1 MKIQYILL
9 CMLMI
14 QLQMMAQ
21 ITTPLEGWQS
31 HLPYQSAKWVTQSSE
46 KIIYST
52 EWSIMTIDKSDLSK
66 GFLSKVDG
74 LSDIGIFR
82 TKYDPF
88 NDQLIIVYNNSN
100 IDIVKGSEVINLP
113 NVMTNQ
119 TITGDRLIYDIH
131 IEDEKTAILATG
143 FGAVELNTRDLNFGF
158 TTRALR
164 FNGISTYNGF
174 IYASSDEGIYRVE
187 RSNRIFPGD
196 FSSWELLSDSEGLP
210 IVYESGAI
218 VTQHDRVYVVID
230 EQSIWKSDAA
240 GSSFEKIYDSPDEDY
255 RISYLS
261 ADGDHLIAGLRDRG
275 TSSFVALIDQNDQ
288 ASIIRDGCINR
299 TLYAVEDEQSRI
311 WYADEWDLIRYHESG
326 GSVCQKFTADSP
338 YSQEN
343 SDIAIK
349 NNKVYVAS
357 GGVSDNFT
365 YLFSRR
371 GSYILSEGSWTNLN
385 QDDITRFRDE
395 DILNFYR
402 ILPHPTSDDLF
413 MGTYWAGLVQYNE
426 MTEEIT
432 IYDQDNSTLR
442 GTQGDEARE
451 RISGLVFDDEDQ
463 LWIANFGA
471 PEPISVLTPEGNWH
485 SFSTGSSLNLTNP
498 AIDDSDTKWFPVY
511 GNNGGILVYDHGENV
526 QDPTDDRQRF
536 INFNNSEITTNIV
549 STVAVDLEG
558 SVWVGTGEGPV
569 IFDCGSDPFSSDC
582 RGRRIKVSQDSIG
595 AFLLADVDIRSIAI
609 DGANRKWFGTRNGI
623 FVQSSGGDE
632 QELRFTADSSPLFD
646 DNIIDLAYN
655 GETGE
660 MYIATDKGLQSYRTK
675 TTQGGRR
682 HSRTNVY
689 SFPSPVPPD
698 YDGPIGI
705 RGLAADVNVKITD
718 INGKLV
724 NEIESLGG
732 QAVWDGRDFRGVRV
746 KSGVYLV
753 FSSTTNIFADPDSY
767 VTKIMMVR

>member
-1 MKIQYILL
+1 MKYQAVLLMILL
-9 CMLMI
+9 I
-14 QLQMMAQ
+14 QLPCVAQ

-31 HLPYQSAKWVTQSSE
+31 HLPYQSARWVTQSE
-46 KIIYST
+46 DKVIYST
-52 EWSIMTIDKSDLSK
+52 EWSIMTIDKNDLSQE
-66 GFLSKVDG
+66 FLTKVDG

-82 TKYDPF
+82 TQYDPF

-100 IDIVKGSEVINLP
+100 IDVVRGSDVINLP

-119 TITGDRLIYDIH
+119 AITGDRLIYDIH
-131 IEDEKTAILATG
+131 IADEQTAVLATG

-158 TTRALR
+158 TTRARR
-164 FNGISTYNGF
+164 FNGVSTLQNF

-187 RSNRIFPGD
+187 RTDRVFPGD
-196 FSSWELLSDSEGLP
+196 FSAWDLLTEEAALP
-210 IVYESGAI
+210 LVYEAGAI
-218 VTQHDRVYVVID
+218 VTQYDRIYVVLD
-230 EQSIWKSDAA
+230 EQSIWKSDASGA
-240 GSSFEKIYDSPDEDY
+240 SFQQIYENPDPDFS
-255 RISYLS
+255 ISYMS
-261 ADGDHLIAGLRDRG
+261 ADGNHLVVGLRDEST
-275 TSSFVALIDQNDQ
+275 TSFIILIDENDT
-288 ASIIRDGCINR
+288 AREIRDGCINR
-299 TLYAVEDEQSRI
+299 TLYGIEDEQSRI
-311 WYADEWDLIRYHESG
+311 WYADEWDLIRYHETDATA
-326 GSVCQKFTADSP
+326 CRKFTADSP
-338 YSQEN
+338 YSHQN
-343 SDIAIK
+343 SDVSIK
-349 NNKVYVAS
+349 DNKVYVAS

-371 GSYILSEGSWTNLN
+371 GAYILSEGKWTNVN
-385 QDDITRFRDE
+385 QDDITLFRDE

-402 ILPHPTSDDLF
+402 ILPDPKGDDVF
-413 MGTYWAGLVQYNE
+413 MGTYWAGLVRYNE
-426 MTEEIT
+426 IT
-432 IYDQDNSTLR
+432 GDITVYDQENSTLR
-442 GTQGDEARE
+442 GVQGDEARE
-451 RISGLVFDDEDQ
+451 RISGLAFDDEGQ

-471 PEPISVLTPEGNWH
+471 PKPISVLTPEGNWH
-485 SFSTGSSLNLTNP
+485 SFSTGSSLNLTDP
-498 AIDDSDTKWFPVY
+498 VIDDADTKWFPVY

-536 INFNNSEITTNIV
+536 INSSNSEITTNIV
-549 STVAVDLEG
+549 STIAVDREG

-569 IFDCGSDPFSSDC
+569 IFDCGSDPFSDDC

-595 AFLLADVDIRSIAI
+595 AFLLADVDIRTIAI

-632 QELRFTADSSPLFD
+632 QVLRFTAKNSPLFD
-646 DNIIDLAYN
+646 DNVIDLAYN
-655 GETGE
+655 GQTGE

-675 TTQGGRR
+675 TTIGGRR
-682 HSRTNVY
+682 HSRNVY

-705 RGLAADVNVKITD
+705 RGLADDVTVKITD

-732 QAVWDGRDFRGVRV
+732 QAIWDGRDFQGSKV